1 MEDQRETRR
10 LRAACEG
17 GEGRRDGDPMET
29 PGRLTPAEFIALFD
43 GSNITRR
50 LRCSQSSQTA
60 SQPQLVAGKAA
71 PYAIQKFYLLKQ
83 CYNQS
88 CFILF
93 IRALLVTRCYTKFL
107 KLQVIVSY

>member
-17 GEGRRDGDPMET
+17 GQGRRDDDPMET
-29 PGRLTPAEFIALFD
+29 PGRLTPAGFIALFD

-60 SQPQLVAGKAA
+60 SQPQLVAGKRHLIRYRNFTSLRNVIISHVLFYSSELSWSPDAA
-71 PYAIQKFYLLKQ
+71 
-83 CYNQS
+83 QS
-88 CFILF
+88 
-93 IRALLVTRCYTKFL
+93 
-107 KLQVIVSY
+107 S